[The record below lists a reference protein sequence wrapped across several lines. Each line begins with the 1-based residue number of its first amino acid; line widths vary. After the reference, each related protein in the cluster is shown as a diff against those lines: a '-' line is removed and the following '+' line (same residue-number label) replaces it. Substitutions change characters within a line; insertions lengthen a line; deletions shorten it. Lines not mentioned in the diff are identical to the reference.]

1 MAHLNDEQL
10 ILFHYGE
17 TPEAEECAR
26 HLDACAPCRHSYDA
40 LRTLLA
46 AGADWEPPPRDAQY
60 GEQVWRRLE
69 PRLRAMQASW
79 SGQLE
84 ALPADTLP
92 ADTLPADA
100 VPAGTGPAG
109 WLGGLRDL
117 LRPRVA
123 VLAAYGAALATL
135 IFVLVQ
141 WSPRPEEPLPLTPS
155 VQMDQARE
163 RVLLS
168 SLGDHFDRSQIMLLE
183 LTNRDESF
191 DASGAQEWAQDLL
204 ATNRLYRQAAASDGE
219 AAMANVLDDLE
230 RVLLQVAH
238 TPGEPHAPPASL
250 RATRADAREML
261 FKLRVAGDT
270 VRARER
276 EAFEMPVVFSDDAGS
291 K

>member
-1 MAHLNDEQL
+1 MNHLNDEQL

-17 TPEAEECAR
+17 TPEPVSCAR
-26 HLDACAPCRHSYDA
+26 HLEACASCRRSYDA

-46 AGADWEPPPRDAQY
+46 AGASWEPPPRDALY
-60 GEQVWRRLE
+60 GERVWTRLE
-69 PRLRAMQASW
+69 PQIRALQAS
-79 SGQLE
+79 SSAQVAVSVG
-84 ALPADTLP
+84 ADRRP
-92 ADTLPADA
+92 Q
-100 VPAGTGPAG
+100 AG
-109 WLGGLRDL
+109 WLGGFGDL
-117 LRPRVA
+117 FRPRIVA
-123 VLAAYGAALATL
+123 LAAYGAALATL

-141 WSPRPEEPLPLTPS
+141 SSPRPEEALPPAQS
-155 VQMDQARE
+155 VQVDQARE

-183 LTNRDESF
+183 LTNQEESL
-191 DASGAQEWAQDLL
+191 DAAGAQAWAQDLL

-219 AAMANVLDDLE
+219 AAMAGVLDDLE
-230 RVLLQVAH
+230 RVLLEVAH
-238 TPGEPHAPPASL
+238 TPAEPQAQPARF

-276 EAFEMPVVFSDDAGS
+276 EAFEMPVVFADDAGS